1 VPPSGARQGD
11 CGPPCHFWEK
21 VYNALIDT
29 EGNTMESEC
38 EMCGTLN
45 EPMGSLGALT
55 HYKCRDCGW
64 VYSADVEEDEDE

>member
-1 VPPSGARQGD
+1 
-11 CGPPCHFWEK
+11 
-21 VYNALIDT
+21 
-29 EGNTMESEC
+29 MESEC